1 MFFSCEMPSQ
11 FKLTN
16 LNDLISE
23 NLELLKIQLNEANIR
38 VVTNF
43 EKELPPYKVDA
54 IQFSQ
59 VIFNLVLNAITA
71 MEGGGKLTVHTILI
85 DSQIQIFV
93 QDTGVGI
100 EKDKLSKIF
109 DPFYT
114 TNLSKGG
121 TGLGLAVSYGIIQAH
136 GGRIEVDSEVGFGT
150 SFKIVLKR

>member
-1 MFFSCEMPSQ
+1 
-11 FKLTN
+11 
-16 LNDLISE
+16 
-23 NLELLKIQLNEANIR
+23 
-38 VVTNF
+38 
-43 EKELPPYKVDA
+43 VDA

-71 MEGGGKLTVHTILI
+71 MEGGGKLTVHTNLI
-85 DSQIQIFV
+85 DSQIKIFV